1 MGRSTLGWA
10 VAGALLVSAAVAP
23 VIATRLHAPLG
34 GKWGFG
40 VYGDLGSFGVVS
52 DLSWQ
57 LMANI
62 HYQISDHWVLGVGW
76 RHFEAE
82 QDKDGFKVDLAIDGP
97 FLGASYRF

>member
-40 VYGDLGSFGVVS
+40 VYGDLDSFGVVS

-76 RHFEAE
+76 RHFKAE
-82 QDKDGFKVDLAIDGP
+82 QDKDGFKVDLAIDGS
-97 FLGASYRF
+97 FLRASYRF